1 MWLFS
6 SWKSLSKCLF
16 LPWATWAELSGGL
29 CKTETSASCPAGKAS
44 QSTEES
50 SLRHHQKRESEHTH
64 TLKRHSQSW
73 SYNIMYGNSY
83 SISIKKNNN
92 RKLKKTSKEGKLW
105 PLSSDLHP
113 DARWRWRWATSSHV
127 PVPPL
132 GSDSTLL
139 DSDGSA
145 THEKEEH
152 NEIHMC

>member
-1 MWLFS
+1 MWPFS
-6 SWKSLSKCLF
+6 SWKSLCRCLF
-16 LPWATWAELSGGL
+16 LPWATWAELLGGL
-29 CKTETSASCPAGKAS
+29 CKTETFASCPAGKAS
-44 QSTEES
+44 RSTEES
-50 SLRHHQKRESEHTH
+50 SLRHHRKRESEHIHWNVTLSHGH
-64 TLKRHSQSW
+64 TTSCMLIRVW
-73 SYNIMYGNSY
+73 YWDT
-83 SISIKKNNN
+83 KKNNN
-92 RKLKKTSKEGKLW
+92 RKLKKTSKEEKLW

-152 NEIHMC
+152 NEIHMF